1 MSKREINKDHMNRRK
16 FNQVATTCI
25 GATLSIPFYSMSK
38 TDEQNYVRLGG
49 PLFEKYADTDAW
61 IAELKR
67 LKYRAA
73 YCPVEVG
80 ADETR
85 IEAYQKAAFDNDIII
100 AEVGAWSNTISL
112 DEKER
117 KEAVEKCVRSLELAE
132 QISANC
138 CVNISGSR
146 NPEYW
151 AGPHEDNLTEETFDL
166 IVETTR
172 RIIDSVKPSRTF
184 FALEPMPWSYPDSP
198 DNYLKL
204 IKSIDR
210 KRFGVHFDPV
220 NMVVS
225 PQIFFKNGDFIRE
238 CFKKLGPNIR
248 SCHAKDITLREDNYI
263 PQLDEC
269 EPGLGKL
276 NYNTYLVELSR
287 LKDIPLMME
296 HLQSEE
302 EYASAADYIRSVG
315 KRNKIVI

>member
-1 MSKREINKDHMNRRK
+1 MRRRRFNHLATIGVGTSILNPIYSASKNK
-16 FNQVATTCI
+16 
-25 GATLSIPFYSMSK
+25 
-38 TDEQNYVRLGG
+38 EQNYVRLGG
-49 PLFEKYADTDAW
+49 PVFKKYNDPNEW
-61 IAELKR
+61 ILALKR

-80 ADETR
+80 TDETH
-85 IEAYQKAAFDNDIII
+85 IKSYQKAALDNDIII
-100 AEVGAWSNTISL
+100 AEVGAWSNIISVR
-112 DEKER
+112 EKER

-132 QISANC
+132 LINANC

-151 AGPHEDNLTEETFDL
+151 AGPHEDNLTKETFDL

-172 RIIDSVKPSRTF
+172 KIIDSVKPSRTF

-198 DNYLKL
+198 ENYLKL
-204 IKSIDR
+204 IKAIDR

-225 PQIFFKNGDFIRE
+225 PQIFFKNGEFIRE
-238 CFKKLGPNIR
+238 CFNKLGPHIR

-276 NYNTYLVELSR
+276 NYNIYLVELSR

-296 HLQSEE
+296 HLQTAK
-302 EYASAADYIRSVG
+302 EYDSAAKYIRSVG
-315 KRNKIVI
+315 SRNKISV

>member
-1 MSKREINKDHMNRRK
+1 MKRRK
-16 FNQVATTCI
+16 FNQLASIGLAATV
-25 GATLSIPFYSMSK
+25 SYPFYGMSMHN
-38 TDEQNYVRLGG
+38 DRNYVRLGG
-49 PLFEKYADTDAW
+49 PVFEKYADPEEW
-61 IAELKR
+61 ISALKR

-80 ADETR
+80 TDETS
-85 IEAYQKAAFDNDIII
+85 IKAYQKAAYNNDIVIS
-100 AEVGAWSNTISL
+100 EVGAWSNTVSL

-117 KEAVEKCVRSLELAE
+117 KEAINKCVKSLELAE
-132 QISANC
+132 LIGANC

-146 NPEYW
+146 NPEFW
-151 AGPHEDNLTEETFDL
+151 AGPHEDNLTEDTFDL

-172 RIIDSVKPSRTF
+172 KIIDSVKPLRTY

-198 DNYLKL
+198 DNYLRLLKA
-204 IKSIDR
+204 IDR
-210 KRFGVHFDPV
+210 SRFGVHFDPV

-225 PQIFFKNGDFIRE
+225 PQIYFKNGEFIRE
-238 CFKKLGPNIR
+238 CFKKLRANIR

-269 EPGLGKL
+269 KPGLGKL
-276 NYNTYLVELSR
+276 NYNTFLVELAK

-296 HLQSEE
+296 HLNTAE

-315 KRNKIVI
+315 KKNKVII

>member
-1 MSKREINKDHMNRRK
+1 MKRRK
-16 FNQVATTCI
+16 FNQVASISI
-25 GATLSIPFYSMSK
+25 GASISVPLYSISK
-38 TDEQNYVRLGG
+38 NIEQNYVRLGG
-49 PLFEKYADTDAW
+49 PVFEKYADPNEW
-61 IAELKR
+61 IAALKQ

-80 ADETR
+80 ADETQ
-85 IEAYQKAAFDNDIII
+85 IKAFQKAALDNDIVIS
-100 AEVGAWSNTISL
+100 EVGAWSNTVSL

-117 KEAVEKCVRSLELAE
+117 KEAIEKCVKSLELAD

-151 AGPHEDNLTEETFDL
+151 AGPHEDNLTEDTFNL

-172 RIIDSVKPSRTF
+172 KIIDSVNPSRTF

-204 IKSIDR
+204 LKAIDR
-210 KRFGVHFDPV
+210 PRFGVHFDPV

-225 PQIFFKNGDFIRE
+225 PQIFFKNGEFIRE

-248 SCHAKDITLREDNYI
+248 SCHAKDFHF
-263 PQLDEC
+263 
-269 EPGLGKL
+269 
-276 NYNTYLVELSR
+276 R
-287 LKDIPLMME
+287 L
-296 HLQSEE
+296 
-302 EYASAADYIRSVG
+302 
-315 KRNKIVI
+315 

>member
-1 MSKREINKDHMNRRK
+1 MKRRK
-16 FNQVATTCI
+16 FNHLATIGI
-25 GATLSIPFYSMSK
+25 GASISVPFYSISK
-38 TDEQNYVRLGG
+38 NSEQNYVRLGG
-49 PLFEKYADTDAW
+49 PVFEKYTDPNEW
-61 IAELKR
+61 IAALKQ

-80 ADETR
+80 ADETQ
-85 IEAYQKAAFDNDIII
+85 IKAFQKAALDNDIVIS
-100 AEVGAWSNTISL
+100 EVGAWSNTVSL

-117 KEAVEKCVRSLELAE
+117 KEAIEKCVKSLELAE

-151 AGPHEDNLTEETFDL
+151 AGPHEDNLTEDTFDL

-172 RIIDSVKPSRTF
+172 KIIDSVNPTRTF
-184 FALEPMPWSYPDSP
+184 FALEPMPWAYPDSP
-198 DNYLKL
+198 DNYLRLLKA
-204 IKSIDR
+204 IDR
-210 KRFGVHFDPV
+210 PRFGVHFDPV

-225 PQIFFKNGDFIRE
+225 PQIFFKNGDFLRE
-238 CFKKLGPNIR
+238 CFKMLGPHIR

-269 EPGLGKL
+269 APGLGKL
-276 NYNTYLVELSR
+276 NYNTFLVELSR

-296 HLQSEE
+296 HLNTAD

-315 KRNKIVI
+315 RQNDIVI

>member
-1 MSKREINKDHMNRRK
+1 MKRRK
-16 FNQVATTCI
+16 FNHLATIGI
-25 GATLSIPFYSMSK
+25 GASISVPFYSISK
-38 TDEQNYVRLGG
+38 NSEQNYVRLGG
-49 PLFEKYADTDAW
+49 PVFEKYADPNEW
-61 IAELKR
+61 IAALKQ

-80 ADETR
+80 AEEKQ
-85 IEAYQKAAFDNDIII
+85 IKAYQKAASDNDIVIS
-100 AEVGAWSNTISL
+100 EVGAWSNTVSF

-117 KEAVEKCVRSLELAE
+117 KEAIEKCVKSLELAE

-151 AGPHEDNLTEETFDL
+151 AGPHEDNLTEDTFDL

-172 RIIDSVKPSRTF
+172 KIIDSVNPSRTY
-184 FALEPMPWSYPDSP
+184 FALEPMPWAYPDSP
-198 DNYLKL
+198 DNYLRLLKA
-204 IKSIDR
+204 IDR
-210 KRFGVHFDPV
+210 PRFGVHFDPV

-238 CFKKLGPNIR
+238 CFKILGPHIR

-269 EPGLGKL
+269 APGLGKL
-276 NYNTYLVELSR
+276 NYETFLTELYK

-296 HLQSEE
+296 HLNTAE

-315 KRNKIVI
+315 KLNKIIL